1 MLSSKADQHD
11 WFVVLILKSQ
21 CCLTI
26 VDKVKQHE
34 PPSSHDD
41 SHCDTLS
48 WLVTL
53 VTSHASLCFE
63 ATLNNSQSFNKLQ
76 RVSAK
81 PTVSLDRDTVPEH
94 ADMFLLSCII
104 RAQGAWTIYRL
115 PPPPLTILPLEAA
128 HCAPYVAIPYC
139 IMQWYNRLICMLPC
153 RGGILGWLRWLTS
166 ISLPSSELSS
176 CWGVNFPHPHV
187 NTDLGCHLQW
197 GQSTSNYQLMKED
210 QLSLQ
215 TFLSLY
221 RLYFNFLYFYLW
233 YFYFF

>member
-1 MLSSKADQHD
+1 MIVSQYIDYCRLAEYQYCHWHTVNGFISWVILRFPPLFWIISLKKKKTAIWMLSSKADQHD

-34 PPSSHDD
+34 PRPSHDD

-53 VTSHASLCFE
+53 VTSHASLCFD

-115 PPPPLTILPLEAA
+115 PPPPSPSY
-128 HCAPYVAIPYC
+128 PWR
-139 IMQWYNRLICMLPC
+139 QLIVHLMWLYLIALCNGIIGLSACYPA
-153 RGGILGWLRWLTS
+153 GGEFWDDS
-166 ISLPSSELSS
+166 
-176 CWGVNFPHPHV
+176 
-187 NTDLGCHLQW
+187 D
-197 GQSTSNYQLMKED
+197 D
-210 QLSLQ
+210 SLQ
-215 TFLSLY
+215 
-221 RLYFNFLYFYLW
+221 
-233 YFYFF
+233 

>member
-1 MLSSKADQHD
+1 MSYSAIPTSILDNQFEEKKQAIWMLSSKADQHD

-53 VTSHASLCFE
+53 VTSHASLCFD

-115 PPPPLTILPLEAA
+115 SPPPHHLTP
-128 HCAPYVAIPYC
+128 
-139 IMQWYNRLICMLPC
+139 
-153 RGGILGWLRWLTS
+153 GGS
-166 ISLPSSELSS
+166 SLCTL
-176 CWGVNFPHPHV
+176 CGYTLLHYAMV
-187 NTDLGCHLQW
+187 
-197 GQSTSNYQLMKED
+197 
-210 QLSLQ
+210 
-215 TFLSLY
+215 
-221 RLYFNFLYFYLW
+221 
-233 YFYFF
+233 

>member
-1 MLSSKADQHD
+1 MHFCHILQEHRDRGLSLNDCLAIHRLLQTCWVPILSLTYCEWLYIMSYSAIPTSILDNQFEEKKQAIWMLSSKADQHD

-53 VTSHASLCFE
+53 VTSHASLCFD

-115 PPPPLTILPLEAA
+115 PPPHHLTP
-128 HCAPYVAIPYC
+128 
-139 IMQWYNRLICMLPC
+139 
-153 RGGILGWLRWLTS
+153 GGS
-166 ISLPSSELSS
+166 SLCTL
-176 CWGVNFPHPHV
+176 CGYTLLHYAMV
-187 NTDLGCHLQW
+187 
-197 GQSTSNYQLMKED
+197 
-210 QLSLQ
+210 
-215 TFLSLY
+215 
-221 RLYFNFLYFYLW
+221 
-233 YFYFF
+233 

>member
-1 MLSSKADQHD
+1 MIVSQYIDYCRLAEYQYCHWHTVNGFISWVILRFPPLFWIISLKKKKQAIWMLSSKADQHD

-34 PPSSHDD
+34 PPPSHDD

-53 VTSHASLCFE
+53 VTSHASLCFD

-115 PPPPLTILPLEAA
+115 PPLTILPLEAA

-153 RGGILGWLRWLTS
+153 RGGNFGLTPMTHFNKS
-166 ISLPSSELSS
+166 P
-176 CWGVNFPHPHV
+176 
-187 NTDLGCHLQW
+187 
-197 GQSTSNYQLMKED
+197 
-210 QLSLQ
+210 
-215 TFLSLY
+215 FLWA
-221 RLYFNFLYFYLW
+221 F
-233 YFYFF
+233 